1 MGHGITVE
9 CTNCDYIEIFQLG
22 IGFMYSS
29 LENVIDLI
37 SPKRKEKVLNILQNE
52 EVHTVDYGHELFV
65 CPKCNTLASRFEFL
79 ISYNNGKTYGP
90 YFRCP
95 ECRLKLVLLKEPI
108 ENIPCP
114 KCGDRTLT
122 QFEAYMWD

>member
-37 SPKRKEKVLNILQNE
+37 SPKRKEKVLNILQDKLVQNVTYE
-52 EVHTVDYGHELFV
+52 HKLFA
-65 CPKCNTLASRFEFL
+65 CPKCNNLMSRFNFS
-79 ISYNNGKTYGP
+79 ITYDD
-90 YFRCP
+90 
-95 ECRLKLVLLKEPI
+95 
-108 ENIPCP
+108 N
-114 KCGDRTLT
+114 
-122 QFEAYMWD
+122 